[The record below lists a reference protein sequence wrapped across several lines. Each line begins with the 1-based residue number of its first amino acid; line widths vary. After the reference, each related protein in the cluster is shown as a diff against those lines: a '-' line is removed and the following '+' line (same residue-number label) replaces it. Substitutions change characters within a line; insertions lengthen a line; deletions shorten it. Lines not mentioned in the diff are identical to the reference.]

1 MHDTFDSTVVRLWA
15 ATALAALGEHRAEID
30 ALNVFPVPDGDTG
43 TNLFLTAE
51 SAAQYVEELYV
62 DGGEPTLAASITAYA
77 QGALLGARGNSGV
90 ITSQLLRGIADIFAD
105 EAALGVGAEL
115 AVALTRAAELA
126 YGAVAVPREGTVLTV
141 ARAAALCRGEVGF
154 EQADLAEVAR
164 AAVKGASIAL
174 ANTRSSCKFSGRGV
188 VDAGGR
194 GLVVILEALV
204 EAITGE
210 HRISHPE
217 VRLPRPISTVEEHTV
232 SYGGPAYEVM
242 FLLDASDEAVP
253 VMREKL
259 GALGDSLVVVGGQGC
274 GTFTFT
280 STTWGSRRSRN

>member
-141 ARAAALCRGEVGF
+141 ARAAALAAGEVGF
-154 EQADLAEVAR
+154 EQADLADVAR

-174 ANTRSSCKFSGRGV
+174 ANTPEQLQVLKDAGV

-217 VRLPRPISTVEEHTV
+217 VRLPRPISTVEEP
-232 SYGGPAYEVM
+232 PAQ
-242 FLLDASDEAVP
+242 LRR
-253 VMREKL
+253 MRP
-259 GALGDSLVVVGGQGC
+259 A
-274 GTFTFT
+274 GT
-280 STTWGSRRSRN
+280 SPRRPARRS